1 MNTVLTDSDKAHAQS
16 HLERARP
23 FIGKIC
29 RAPFVAHASLQRP
42 SNQPNAKLVHWI
54 RHGQGF
60 HNLMA
65 DFHREHGIEGSPYK
79 HPALH
84 DPPLTALGREQAA
97 ALCTHAKMLAPT
109 LVVVSPL
116 AHATKTA
123 LIAFDHLVG
132 AVPFVAHELCR
143 EICGVRRPPIR
154 SLPPPVLCLAVLC
167 VPAARPV
174 RREPLLPP
182 AQASTRAMAAAR
194 RTRRSWTSLLST
206 TASCPPRTTLSSR
219 RQVRSP
225 TLPHASPQPW
235 LVVDYAACQTSSV
248 RAAGSTRGPQGA
260 RAARL
265 RIPGVAQ
272 GSRRERDCRWHAFGL
287 PLRAAQCG
295 GSDRRGGARDRRR
308 LLVCSGRDALRVDVV

>member
-116 AHATKTA
+116 ARATKTA

-132 AVPFVAHELCR
+132 AVPFVAD
-143 EICGVRRPPIR
+143 GAAADGAAADGAAGGRRGAGHR
-154 SLPPPVLCLAVLC
+154 SPGHHRHRHKRSGRSDEEHAEFLEALAV
-167 VPAARPV
+167 
-174 RREPLLPP
+174 
-182 AQASTRAMAAAR
+182 Q
-194 RTRRSWTSLLST
+194 
-206 TASCPPRTTLSSR
+206 
-219 RQVRSP
+219 
-225 TLPHASPQPW
+225 
-235 LVVDYAACQTSSV
+235 
-248 RAAGSTRGPQGA
+248 GP
-260 RAARL
+260 
-265 RIPGVAQ
+265 
-272 GSRRERDCRWHAFGL
+272 D
-287 PLRAAQCG
+287 
-295 GSDRRGGARDRRR
+295 D
-308 LLVCSGRDALRVDVV
+308 